1 MFRLVY
7 WQVVTDVSSICTILL
22 TRISLAFKQQ
32 CSVLYAADGVADL
45 VSKRDAALTM
55 SDYDRAIELYLAA
68 IDLDFATATVFANR
82 SKARS
87 NKMLWDDV
95 FLDAQKV

>member
-1 MFRLVY
+1 
-7 WQVVTDVSSICTILL
+7 
-22 TRISLAFKQQ
+22 
-32 CSVLYAADGVADL
+32 
-45 VSKRDAALTM
+45 M

>member
-1 MFRLVY
+1 M
-7 WQVVTDVSSICTILL
+7 SSICTILL